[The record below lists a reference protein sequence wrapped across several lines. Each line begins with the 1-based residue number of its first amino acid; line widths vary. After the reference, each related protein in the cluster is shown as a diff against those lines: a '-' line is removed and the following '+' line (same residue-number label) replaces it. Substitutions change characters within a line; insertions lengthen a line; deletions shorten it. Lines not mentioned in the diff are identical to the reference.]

1 MLGIIVNCRSCNWI
15 QRKAG
20 YQGTPKKSL
29 LDQEMEKTY
38 LEYSL
43 YLR

>member
-15 QRKAG
+15 QRKDG

-29 LDQEMEKTY
+29 LDQEMRD
-38 LEYSL
+38 LSRIFSL
-43 YLR
+43 P